1 MPERKIQPVTD
12 GVDKEATYKTQFER
26 YDKAVKNG
34 FYFEAMLIVY
44 AIMEDR
50 LRAWLFYLGCLNTC
64 QSTRFDNKRSKN
76 ELKFMFDGCE
86 NDKFRFPSINQISGK
101 RKIIEATLIWAEN
114 GYNNADKSNY
124 LCAIRKVYTDKLD
137 IKKVRVKFI
146 DMNEWCSY
154 RNEVIHALMN
164 KNTESL
170 NSGLADRVSEG
181 MDIARDFDNLVKKIK
196 RSGVIRKSLN
206 LNLK

>member
-1 MPERKIQPVTD
+1 MPERKIRPVTD
-12 GVDKEATYKTQFER
+12 GFDKKVTYKTQFER

-44 AIMEDR
+44 AIIEDR
-50 LRAWLFYLGCLNTC
+50 LRAWLFYLGCLNTR

-76 ELKFMFDGCE
+76 ELKFMFDECE
-86 NDKFRFPSINQISGK
+86 DNKFRFPSINQISGK
-101 RKIIEATLIWAEN
+101 RKIIEATLTWAEN

-137 IKKVRVKFI
+137 IKKVREVFTR
-146 DMNEWCSY
+146 MNEWCSY

-170 NSGLADRVSEG
+170 TSGLADRISEG

-206 LNLK
+206 LK